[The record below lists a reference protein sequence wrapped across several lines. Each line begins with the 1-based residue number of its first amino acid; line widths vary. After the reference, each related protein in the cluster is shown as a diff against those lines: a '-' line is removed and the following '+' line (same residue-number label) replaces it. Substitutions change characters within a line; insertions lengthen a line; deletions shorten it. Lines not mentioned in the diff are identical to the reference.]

1 MDKIRICIIDDE
13 EYFLK
18 AADSLLTSLSKELN
32 ICIDAH
38 FFQGIKN
45 SAAMNYDMYFID
57 IQMPDANGFELSH
70 NIYSESTGKIV
81 FVSSVEEYVFS
92 SYQNHAYDFVRK
104 SRLYDDM
111 KRVIQRY
118 LEETKDYITIETQK
132 QRFKIHLQD
141 IEYIKTLHNDI
152 LICTP
157 VEDIKIRM
165 TMKDFLSSTGLLEKR
180 NFAQINRGEIV
191 NLDEIKEIEK
201 KTIILKSG
209 NHLSVSRNMFTKFRN
224 MYYTYKYR

>member
-38 FFQGIKN
+38 FFQSIKN
-45 SAAMNYDMYFID
+45 ITTMNYDMYFID
-57 IQMPDANGFELSH
+57 IQMPDVNGFELSQ
-70 NIYSESTGKIV
+70 NIYFESLGKIV

-92 SYQNHAYDFVRK
+92 SYRNHAYDFVRK

-132 QRFKIHLQD
+132 QRFKIHMQD

-209 NHLSVSRNMFTKFRN
+209 NQLSVSRNMFTKFRN